1 MEAIETKKTDVQIIK
16 NLTTELEA
24 LKEKHKKPIVQSVQL
39 EQNIDKRLKL
49 R

>member
-1 MEAIETKKTDVQIIK
+1 MAQVI
-16 NLTTELEA
+16 N
-24 LKEKHKKPIVQSVQL
+24 KEKHKKPIVQSVQL